1 MQAPNQAV
9 LTTQLYFPNEPNN
22 AGDGIYNPSLEVTTP
37 DAPDAPEGM
46 EALFNFVLAL

>member
-1 MQAPNQAV
+1 V

-22 AGDGIYNPSLEVTTP
+22 ATDGIYNSSLEVTTT

-46 EALFNFVLAL
+46 NALFNFVLAI